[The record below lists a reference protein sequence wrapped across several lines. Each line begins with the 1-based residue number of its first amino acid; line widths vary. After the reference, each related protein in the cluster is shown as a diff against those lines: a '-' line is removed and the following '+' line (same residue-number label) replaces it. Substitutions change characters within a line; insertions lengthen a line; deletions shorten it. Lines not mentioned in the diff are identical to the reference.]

1 MMTTKQFNK
10 FYKDK
15 ILPTIEKMRK
25 GGQEEYAN
33 DLENIFANFDR
44 SANRRGIDRKTVI
57 GCHMDK
63 HFDGITNYIT
73 NGKEQREDIDGRIAD
88 LIVYLM
94 LLWASIEEDRSLLV
108 NLIDDLER

>member
-1 MMTTKQFNK
+1 MTTKQFNK
-10 FYKDK
+10 LYKEK
-15 ILPTIEKMRK
+15 ILPTIEKMRQ

-44 SANRRGIDRKTVI
+44 SANRRGLKRNQVI

-63 HFDGITNYIT
+63 HFDGITNYIS
-73 NGKEQREDIDGRIAD
+73 NKKEQREKIEGRIAD

-94 LLWASIEEDRSLLV
+94 LLWASIEEEKSLLI
-108 NLIDDLER
+108 NIIDDLER

>member
-1 MMTTKQFNK
+1 MTTKQFNK
-10 FYKDK
+10 LYKEK
-15 ILPTIEKMRK
+15 ILPTIEKMRQ

-44 SANRRGIDRKTVI
+44 SAKRRGLKRNQVI

-63 HFDGITNYIT
+63 HFDGITNYIS
-73 NGKEQREDIDGRIAD
+73 NGKEQREKIEGRIAD

-94 LLWASIEEDRSLLV
+94 LLWASIEEEKGLLI
-108 NLIDDLER
+108 NIIDDLEN